1 MMHRLALLS
10 LILALSGPI
19 NAAALNTRQSD
30 SNGTETVS
38 IPQKDAALEDRK
50 QEVAYRHENFLYNI
64 SQIGNAAAFPMGK
77 IGEERVAMAWD
88 QWQVD
93 RNIISAAIGA
103 DIAEIKKA
111 IAAKNGSLATLE
123 DYATVLYKDQWL
135 NSVPQKPAFG
145 SLTNYTLD
153 SFFGGERLV
162 RPYSLYKATEKDTT
176 LIDISDEEAKKISGK
191 TVAELL
197 KSEKLFAVDHSYL
210 ADQETYVPSQFNDK
224 YGAPVSAL
232 FYIGDSGNLL
242 PLGIRT
248 NVGANLTYTP
258 LEENKND
265 WLLAKIMFNV
275 ADQFFNQI
283 YHLTATHN
291 VGEALHEAAMR
302 TLSDK
307 HPIMA
312 VLDRLNY
319 QAYSARP
326 VGEALCFNPMGHWD
340 ENFHIS
346 QIGCRNFVTNYW
358 STYGAFEPN
367 YLHTDLK
374 TRGLV
379 DSDGKYP
386 FKHFPFWDDASE
398 ILRIQGD
405 FFTSFIDTFYA
416 TDDHVTTDH
425 EVSAWFEEVRR
436 GPTGPEVEA
445 QGLIPVQHFPTKADK
460 KTLVNVLMHN
470 AWLQVA
476 HHSLNAGDPV
486 RSSLTLPFHPG
497 GLYKPVPDAK
507 GIDSVIPFLP
517 NATASITYI
526 GFLASFN
533 RPRYQTMDPPRTLA
547 HAYSGEDFLRR
558 FAEGEVRDAA
568 RTYLDAMR
576 DLGDKNEARKIEE
589 DGLCTGQGIPFCWT
603 AINPS
608 YIPWFFSV

>member
-1 MMHRLALLS
+1 MPRLALIS
-10 LILALSGPI
+10 LVLACSTSI
-19 NAAALNTRQSD
+19 NAAVLNTRQSD
-30 SNGTETVS
+30 SNGTSSVT
-38 IPQKDAALEDRK
+38 ITQKDANPAARK
-50 QEVAYRHENFLYNI
+50 KEVAYRHDNFLYNV

-77 IGEERVAMAWD
+77 IGEERVSLAWD
-88 QWQVD
+88 QWQDD
-93 RNIISAAIGA
+93 RNIITA
-103 DIAEIKKA
+103 DIQKDVAQIKQA
-111 IAAKNGSLATLE
+111 IIANNGTLRSLD
-123 DYATVLYKDQWL
+123 DYTTVLYKDQWL
-135 NSVPQKPAFG
+135 NASPLKPALG

-162 RPYSLYKATEKDTT
+162 RPYSLYKATHEDAK
-176 LIDISDEEAKKISGK
+176 LIDISDDEAKKIAGA
-191 TVAELL
+191 TVAALL
-197 KSEKLFAVDHSYL
+197 EAGRLFAVDHSYQ
-210 ADQETYVPSQFNDK
+210 ADKSTYVPSQFNDK
-224 YGAPVSAL
+224 YGAPASAL
-232 FYIGDSGNLL
+232 FFLDEKSDLL

-258 LEENKND
+258 LDSDND

-275 ADQFFNQI
+275 ADQFHNQI

-302 TLSDK
+302 TMSDK

-346 QIGCRNFVTNYW
+346 QIGCRNFVTKNW
-358 STYGAFEPN
+358 PTYGAFEPN
-367 YLHTDLK
+367 YLQTDFQA
-374 TRGLV
+374 RGLV
-379 DSDGKYP
+379 DQSGKSP

-398 ILRIQGD
+398 IVRIQRE
-405 FFTSFIDTFYA
+405 FFTSFVDTYYSSDA
-416 TDDHVTTDH
+416 DVAADH
-425 EVSAWFEEVRR
+425 EVCAWFKEVRR

-445 QGLIPVQHFPTKADK
+445 QGLIPVQSFPVDKTKK
-460 KTLVNVLMHN
+460 VLVDILTHN

-497 GLYKPVPDAK
+497 GLYKPVPEAK
-507 GIDSVIPFLP
+507 GVDSIVAFLP
-517 NATASITYI
+517 NATASVTYI

-533 RPRYQTMDPPRTLA
+533 RPRYRTMDPPRTLA
-547 HAYSGEDFLRR
+547 HAYSGPDFLAR
-558 FAEGEVRDAA
+558 FAEKEIKEAA
-568 RTYLDAMR
+568 DKYLEAMSA
-576 DLGDKNEARKIEE
+576 LGAKNEVRKIEE
-589 DGLCTGQGIPFCWT
+589 DGMCTEQGIPFCWT
-603 AINPS
+603 ALNPS

>member
-1 MMHRLALLS
+1 MPRLAFISFLLACS
-10 LILALSGPI
+10 TSI
-19 NAAALNTRQSD
+19 NAAVLNTRQSD
-30 SNGTETVS
+30 SNATTTVTIS
-38 IPQKDAALEDRK
+38 QRDVDPAARK
-50 QEVAYRHENFLYNI
+50 KEVAYRHDNFLYNV

-77 IGEERVAMAWD
+77 IGEERVALAWD

-93 RNIISAAIGA
+93 RNIITA
-103 DIAEIKKA
+103 DIQKDIAQIKQA
-111 IAAKNGSLATLE
+111 IIANNGTLKTLD

-135 NSVPQKPAFG
+135 NASPLKPALG

-162 RPYSLYKATEKDTT
+162 RPYSLYKATDKDAK
-176 LIDISDEEAKKISGK
+176 LIDISDEEAKKIAGS

-197 KSEKLFAVDHSYL
+197 SANRLFAVDHTYQ
-210 ADQETYVPSQFNDK
+210 ADQSTYVPSQFNDK
-224 YGAPVSAL
+224 YGPPASAL
-232 FYIGDSGNLL
+232 FYLDDKNDLL

-258 LEENKND
+258 LDEGND

-275 ADQFFNQI
+275 ADQFHNQI

-307 HPIMA
+307 HPVMA

-319 QAYSARP
+319 QAYSSRP

-346 QIGCRNFVTNYW
+346 QIGCRNFVTKHW
-358 STYGAFEPN
+358 PTFGAFEPN
-367 YLHTDLK
+367 YLQTDLQS
-374 TRGLV
+374 RGLV
-379 DSDGKYP
+379 DESGKSP
-386 FKHFPFWDDASE
+386 FKQFPFWDDSSE
-398 ILRIQGD
+398 IVRIQRE
-405 FFTSFIDTFYA
+405 FFTSFIDTYYKS
-416 TDDHVTTDH
+416 DHDVAADH
-425 EVSAWFEEVRR
+425 EVCAWFKEVRR
-436 GPTGPEVEA
+436 GPTGPEVEG
-445 QGLIPVQHFPTKADK
+445 QGLTPVASFPEKATKK
-460 KTLVNVLMHN
+460 VLIDVLTHN

-497 GLYKPVPDAK
+497 GLYKPVPEAK
-507 GIDSVIPFLP
+507 GVESIVPFLP

-533 RPRYQTMDPPRTLA
+533 RPRYRTMDPPRTLA
-547 HAYSGEDFLRR
+547 HAYSGTEFLAR
-558 FAEGEVRDAA
+558 FAEKEVHNAA
-568 RTYLDAMR
+568 DKYLEAMSN
-576 DLGDKNEARKIEE
+576 LGAKNDARKIEE
-589 DGLCTGQGIPFCWT
+589 NGMCTEQGIPFCWT
-603 AINPS
+603 ALNPS